1 MVQKGRQISQQI
13 QEVIWEAESTDL
25 VAGGISVQK
34 SRMTPRLLASG
45 SESVAIVDVGA
56 VWVDT
61 VGGAVWVDTVGV
73 SLQCLWDSVLEL
85 ISGH

>member
-61 VGGAVWVDTVGV
+61 VGV